1 MTMSSSVDAAI
12 LAVILALA
20 FESLRRVTFYHQPL
34 QTVVFILLCVGSF
47 GKLANSLEGAPTP
60 WWALAMHA
68 GFMIYAVRQ
77 FGAAAW
83 SWPHGKSSRSPFRS
97 DPDLVGQAQGRQR
110 PRAGD

>member
-34 QTVVFILLCVGSF
+34 QTVVFLLLCVGSF
-47 GKLANSLEGAPTP
+47 GKIASSLDGAQTP
-60 WWALAMHA
+60 WWAIAMHA
-68 GFMIYAVRQ
+68 GFMIYAVRH

-83 SWPHGKSSRSPFRS
+83 SLAHGKSAGSALRRNPE
-97 DPDLVGQAQGRQR
+97 LVGQAQGSQQR
-110 PRAGD
+110 RDRE

>member
-34 QTVVFILLCVGSF
+34 QTVVFILLCVGAF
-47 GKLANSLEGAPTP
+47 GKLAHSLEGAPTP
-60 WWALAMHA
+60 WWAIAMHA

-83 SWPHGKSSRSPFRS
+83 SWPHGKSSRSPLHRN
-97 DPDLVGQAQGRQR
+97 PELVGQAQGSRQR
-110 PRAGD
+110 RDSE

>member
-1 MTMSSSVDAAI
+1 MTISSSIDAAI

-47 GKLANSLEGAPTP
+47 GKLAKSLDGSATP
-60 WWALAMHA
+60 WWAIAMHA

-83 SWPHGKSSRSPFRS
+83 SWSHGKSAGGAFRS
-97 DPDLVGQAQGRQR
+97 NPELVGQAQGRQR
-110 PRAGD
+110 QRKGD